1 VSRVSASP
9 LPSARPRALTV
20 AGSDASGGA
29 GVQADLKTFTLLGV
43 YGMSALT
50 AVVAENT
57 VGVQGVVE
65 LEPAFVLEQIASAWD
80 DVGVDALKTGMLAN
94 AAIVEA
100 VAAEL
105 ARRKARH
112 LVVDPVMMA
121 KGGEPLLAPEAR
133 RALVERLL
141 PLAEVVTPNLPEA
154 EALSGMRIADEAA
167 RREAARRIQALS
179 GGWVVLKGGHA
190 PWQERR
196 SVDLAYDG
204 RQWLELEG
212 ERVETPHTH
221 GTGCTFSAAVAAG
234 LARGLEVPAA
244 LRLAK
249 AFITAAV
256 RGGAERPLGH
266 GHGPTDAVA
275 AAEALGGRAVP
286 VEAFAAA
293 PGAGSP
299 PAGEGAR
306 P

>member
-1 VSRVSASP
+1 
-9 LPSARPRALTV
+9 
-20 AGSDASGGA
+20 
-29 GVQADLKTFTLLGV
+29 

-57 VGVQGVVE
+57 VGVQRVVE

-100 VAAEL
+100 VAADL
-105 ARRKARH
+105 ARRRARH
-112 LVVDPVMMA
+112 LVVDPVMLA
-121 KGGEPLLAPEAR
+121 KGGEPLLAPDAR
-133 RALVERLL
+133 RALTERLL

-154 EALSGMRIADEAA
+154 EALSGIRIAGEED

-179 GGWVVLKGGHA
+179 GGWVVVKGGHA
-190 PWQERR
+190 PWQPDR

-204 RQWLELEG
+204 RDWLELEG

-221 GTGCTFSAAVAAG
+221 GTGCTFSAAIAAG
-234 LARGLEVPAA
+234 LARGLDVPAA

-249 AFITAAV
+249 AFITAAI
-256 RGGAERPLGH
+256 RGGARRPLGH
-266 GHGPTDAVA
+266 GHGPTDPVA
-275 AAEALGGRAVP
+275 AARELGGIPPEVP
-286 VEAFAAA
+286 PEAME
-293 PGAGSP
+293 GAGGVP
-299 PAGEGAR
+299 GGAR

>member
-1 VSRVSASP
+1 MSASP
-9 LPSARPRALTV
+9 PPSARPRALTV

-121 KGGEPLLAPEAR
+121 KGGEPLLAPDAR

-204 RQWLELEG
+204 CQWLELEG